1 MGRKRQRYSEFF
13 ESASQNIGSYTDYVD
28 RLTELAVSMFNWTGL
43 PDGCDERYLE
53 LQLFLKGSAIFY
65 YDKELEDYLTLQM
78 IMNGGFDVYGI
89 PARRRAFGYNGYQYG
104 NLDKTNSVVIYNN
117 MLHTNSL
124 KMIRIYAHRLYRL
137 DRIIDV
143 NCTAQKTPVLV
154 QATEKQRLTMRN
166 LYMQYDGDMPYIF
179 GDDSINPDA
188 LKSFKTEAP
197 FVADKLY
204 SLKTQIWNE
213 ALTYL
218 GIANISTV
226 KRERLLSDEVARSM
240 GGTIAG
246 RYSRLSE
253 RKRACEKINNLFG
266 LNVNVEFRPD
276 VPLDRHDEYDYKE
289 NEDNDYAGQEVE

>member
-1 MGRKRQRYSEFF
+1 MGRKRRYSEFS
-13 ESASQNIGSYTDYVD
+13 ESAIQNIGSYTDYVD

-43 PDGCDERYLE
+43 PEGCDERYLE
-53 LQLFLKGSAIFY
+53 LQLFRNGSAIFY
-65 YDKELEDYLTLQM
+65 YDEELEDYLTLQM

-117 MLHTNSL
+117 MLHTNGL

-154 QATEKQRLTMRN
+154 QATEKQRLTMKN

-188 LKSFKTEAP
+188 LKAFKTEAP

-204 SLKTQIWNE
+204 SLKAQIWNE

-218 GIANISTV
+218 GISNMSTV

-253 RKRACEKINNLFG
+253 RKRACEKINDLFG

-276 VPLDRHDEYDYKE
+276 VALDRHDEYDYEE
-289 NEDNDYAGQEVE
+289 NKDNDYAGEEAG